1 MNEYSND
8 LSEEKKYYKMDIST
22 EENDIKIS
30 TNNTKKNVAEPL
42 LSDRSS
48 VRLLSYNFFAR
59 PPPVNT
65 NRTDYKDER
74 LKDFIEYLPDFDII
88 CFQEMFTTFNDRK
101 HRMIREGAKAGLKY
115 YVSAKPPSFFS
126 KCISDSGLLILSR
139 YEIVENDLYD
149 YFLNV
154 SGDCVSN
161 KGILYAKIKIN
172 NRYLFLFNTH
182 LQSTYFDESQAN
194 INCTI
199 QVRTRQTE
207 ELINFVYNKLL
218 LIPRDQIEKGCVL
231 IVGDFNIDAHDNK
244 FVKTRYMIPKYKISE
259 YELFQKKLSTLGK
272 AIDLMDKKY
281 NDHLYTFGNNDKP
294 EYDQV
299 LTGKAELNM
308 KQSLDYMWEIIPDYE
323 LEIYKSVYYKI
334 NNIISPEQS
343 LKNDEEEENDKI
355 NVLYGT
361 FKVQEF
367 LVKNRPYQQLSDHF
381 GISVELSLPSISLS
395 LNENSSY
402 SIDVKNIK

>member
-1 MNEYSND
+1 MHIPKE
-8 LSEEKKYYKMDIST
+8 
-22 EENDIKIS
+22 
-30 TNNTKKNVAEPL
+30 
-42 LSDRSS
+42 
-48 VRLLSYNFFAR
+48 
-59 PPPVNT
+59 
-65 NRTDYKDER
+65 
-74 LKDFIEYLPDFDII
+74 
-88 CFQEMFTTFNDRK
+88 
-101 HRMIREGAKAGLKY
+101 
-115 YVSAKPPSFFS
+115 
-126 KCISDSGLLILSR
+126 
-139 YEIVENDLYD
+139 
-149 YFLNV
+149 
-154 SGDCVSN
+154 
-161 KGILYAKIKIN
+161 
-172 NRYLFLFNTH
+172 
-182 LQSTYFDESQAN
+182 
-194 INCTI
+194 
-199 QVRTRQTE
+199 QV
-207 ELINFVYNKLL
+207 K
-218 LIPRDQIEKGCVL
+218 KGCVL
-231 IVGDFNIDAHDNK
+231 IVGDLNIDAHDNK
-244 FVKTRYMIPKYKISE
+244 NLREKFQIPKYKITE
-259 YELFQKKLSTLGK
+259 YELLKKKLSKLGT
-272 AIDLMDKKY
+272 AIDLMEKKY